1 MEPVLSIGDLT
12 VAFATQQGALKALR
26 NVSLEV
32 RKGEIVG
39 IVGESGCGK
48 STLLNAIMGLLPA
61 NGRIIEG
68 RIALAGTNLIGLGER
83 KLNAIRGNRM
93 SVVFQDPMTTLNPV
107 LSIGR
112 QMSDI
117 STGFSSLRQKKRRA
131 AWRCWRGSA
140 FPIRRSGWRNIRMN
154 FPAACG
160 SALPSPWPCWPSR
173 SC

>member
-1 MEPVLSIGDLT
+1 MEPVLSIANLT
-12 VAFATQQGALKALR
+12 VAFATSQGALNALR

-48 STLLNAIMGLLPA
+48 STLLNAIMGLMPA
-61 NGRIIEG
+61 NGRIVEG
-68 RIALAGTNLIGLGER
+68 RILLGDTDLSGLRER
-83 KLNAIRGNRM
+83 ELDAIRGDRM

-117 STGFSSLRQKKRRA
+117 QYRLALSAANKRARSLA
-131 AWRCWRGSA
+131 
-140 FPIRRSGWRNIRMN
+140 M
-154 FPAACG
+154 
-160 SALPSPWPCWPSR
+160 
-173 SC
+173 